1 MVEFDKLFCPSNW
14 YLIYLFVFWLIC
26 LSIYIW
32 HIIYLYFRLF
42 LNKSQPYSLALE
54 LYHFLLNIFRQTLW
68 HQQEFVL
75 TLLKSIE
82 WLFICVPF
90 IRRILLSI
98 NVSSIKFTI
107 FSILYLILLS
117 VWLSGIWFIYLCV
130 YLVYGLSICMST
142 SIWFI
147 YLYVYLEY
155 GLSICMIWYMVYLS
169 VCMVYLTICIY
180 SIWFIC
186 LHVWY
191 IYLFAYMVY

>member
-1 MVEFDKLFCPSNW
+1 MTKDFP
-14 YLIYLFVFWLIC
+14 YLLKNVKAGR
-26 LSIYIW
+26 SVT
-32 HIIYLYFRLF
+32 LYCSVSGLRNHRVNINFRLF

-117 VWLSGIWFIYLCV
+117 VWLSGIWFIYLYD
-130 YLVYGLSICMST
+130 YLVYGLSICMS
-142 SIWFI
+142 
-147 YLYVYLEY
+147 
-155 GLSICMIWYMVYLS
+155 IWYMVYLS
-169 VCMVYLTICIY
+169 VCLLVYGLSICMSIWNMVYL
-180 SIWFIC
+180 SVWSGIWFIYLYDLVYGLSIC
-186 LHVWY
+186 MYGLFNYLY
-191 IYLFAYMVY
+191 I